1 MIALASRRPDRAG
14 RDALALYRDAGRA
27 AHLHT
32 LVRWWSAPFPAIEQ
46 ALPPVG
52 RVLEIGCGHG
62 LFSTYA
68 ALSVPGRT
76 VHGVDIDPDK
86 ILAATAAGR
95 HLPEQVSFAV
105 APSGAVPDGPWDA
118 VVIIDVLYLLPE
130 EAQRRLL
137 LEAAEHVAPGG
148 VLVVK
153 EMSPEPHWKARWNSA
168 QETVAVKLLR
178 ITEGGAFDFVP
189 PGEISGWLRGL
200 GATVREQPLDAG
212 RVHPHHLIVGTMPK
226 PLQLTT
232 D

>member
-68 ALSVPGRT
+68 ALSAPGRT

-95 HLPEQVSFAV
+95 HLPAMDGGRHNRQGGTSQ
-105 APSGAVPDGPWDA
+105 SGAMG
-118 VVIIDVLYLLPE
+118 VV
-130 EAQRRLL
+130 A
-137 LEAAEHVAPGG
+137 
-148 VLVVK
+148 
-153 EMSPEPHWKARWNSA
+153 ARWIPAS
-168 QETVAVKLLR
+168 
-178 ITEGGAFDFVP
+178 P
-189 PGEISGWLRGL
+189 PG
-200 GATVREQPLDAG
+200 
-212 RVHPHHLIVGTMPK
+212 
-226 PLQLTT
+226 
-232 D
+232 